1 MENLAIHTQGLTK
14 IYKGELG
21 QKSITGL
28 EELSCDVKIGEVYA
42 FLGPNGAGKTTTIK
56 LLTRLLYPTS
66 GKIWI
71 FGRENTGP
79 ASMKKVGYLPEQPR
93 MYGYLSGRE
102 FMDFISRLFGLD
114 RSIRKK
120 RIMDLMERV
129 GLSNKSDIL
138 IRNYS
143 RGMMQRLGL
152 AQALIND
159 PKLLILDEP
168 MAGLDPVGRLDF
180 RNLILELKK
189 DGKTIFFS
197 SHILSDAEM
206 IADRVGILNQGRLVT
221 VGRLDELVSSKVTS
235 VEITFILDPDKLS
248 KTGLK
253 QSELVIQGSR
263 VMVHKEE
270 GDIPEFL
277 RQIDRWNGKVV
288 SVIPRR
294 MSLEEYFMAKVRR

>member
-56 LLTRLLYPTS
+56 LLARLLYPTS

-71 FGRENTGP
+71 LGRENTGP

-114 RSIRKK
+114 RSVRKK

-129 GLSNKSDIL
+129 GLANKSDIL

-235 VEITFILDPDKLS
+235 VEITFVLDPDKLS

-253 QSELVIQGSR
+253 RNEMVIQGSR